1 MLRLRRTFAILG
13 SAALLATALPAH
25 AYYEAPWSS
34 FDFLTDQR
42 WTQINNR
49 ITDQNM
55 RIMRESASRSR
66 SNRADGDSNSATTT
80 TAPDLSALALGSSAS
95 TDLSRLGEHLA
106 ASHMNTEQAATVLE
120 IYRRAAESLDVPAND
135 TASGIIA
142 LIAGSYAG
150 YTNQPFPDE
159 AFKPLY
165 EQFAPIIAAD
175 PTLMQLPQAERV
187 EYYQRMVLAGMLFQ
201 LAQIELQK
209 NPDPAQIDDMRDS
222 AYKVFSGITGRSP
235 DAVQFTSQG
244 MSAR

>member
-13 SAALLATALPAH
+13 SSALLATALPAH

-42 WTQINNR
+42 WSQINNR
-49 ITDQNM
+49 LADENLRILRKSVATEADTD
-55 RIMRESASRSR
+55 
-66 SNRADGDSNSATTT
+66 DSATTT

-165 EQFAPIIAAD
+165 EQLAPFIAAD
-175 PTLMQLPQAERV
+175 QTLMQLPQNERID
-187 EYYQRMVLAGMLFQ
+187 YYQRMVLAGMLFQ
-201 LAQIELQK
+201 LAQIEFQQ
-209 NPDPAQIDDMRDS
+209 NPNPAQIDDMRTS
-222 AYKVFSGITGRSP
+222 AYQVFSGITGRSP
-235 DAVQFTSQG
+235 DSVQFTSQG
-244 MSAR
+244 MSTR

>member
-1 MLRLRRTFAILG
+1 MLRLRRTFAVLG
-13 SAALLATALPAH
+13 SAALLATAALPAQ
-25 AYYEAPWSS
+25 AYLAPWSS

-42 WTQINNR
+42 WSQINNR
-49 ITDQNM
+49 LADENLRTL
-55 RIMRESASRSR
+55 RESADR
-66 SNRADGDSNSATTT
+66 TTT
-80 TAPDLSALALGSSAS
+80 PPASNLSALALGDDAT

-106 ASHMNTEQAATVLE
+106 DSQLDTEQAGTVLE
-120 IYRRAAESLDVPAND
+120 IYRRAAESLGVPAND
-135 TASGIIA
+135 TASGVVA

-209 NPDPAQIDDMRDS
+209 NPDPALIDDMRDS